1 MIKVTRFDRSELYV
15 NAELIE
21 FIEAT
26 PDTVIT
32 TTTGKKVV
40 AREPVDEVIKRI
52 VAYRRQ
58 AYGARPFRARR
69 ST

>member
-21 FIEAT
+21 FVEGT

-32 TTTGKKVV
+32 TTTGKKIV
-40 AREPVDEVIKRI
+40 AREPVDEVIERI
-52 VAYRRQ
+52 VTYRRQ
-58 AYGARPFRARR
+58 VYGARPVRGRR